1 MPVDFKRSNKKSG
14 KVYELWEILEK
25 FGSYQLLQYLYIC
38 LPTVFITMGHI
49 NYVFV
54 VQDVGYRCRI
64 PECDNLNPTFQV
76 EWWPNNTL
84 NRCSKP
90 ILKTT
95 IVSDFGNCSA
105 ENFSEETGPCDSWI
119 YESNN
124 SVVTELNLACKS
136 WHINSVGTI
145 HNLGMLLAMLV
156 TGWIADR
163 FGRKHAL
170 VFSMLISSVGLFK
183 IFATSYYLYVSIE
196 FLEALL
202 GGGSYSIAMVL
213 MIEITGRK
221 QRILSGVLFAY
232 AIYMGESLFA
242 VIAMF
247 VHNWKKLVL
256 ITYVPPI
263 FCILLTFLLHE
274 SPRWLILNGKT
285 KQAITNLTEIA
296 NKNKMKVNMQ
306 DFSDIDANKLKE
318 KFNIENYE
326 TKEGLK
332 AVFTSIEM
340 MKRLMV
346 ASFCRFT
353 SNFVY
358 YGIMINS
365 VWLPGDKYVNFLL
378 STVMSFPGELIS
390 LYLMNKIGRK
400 LPLIVG
406 FIFCGGLCILSA
418 FVPATLGWA
427 KILLFLSGKVV
438 MSACFTGAI
447 TYCMELFPTSAR
459 GSLLG
464 LCAFAARLGGML
476 APLTPVLNDISE
488 ILPALCFGASSVITG
503 FSIILTP
510 ETKHLPLMDTIEQV
524 ETSVRKTREKCEIDN
539 SGFVNDEKTF
549 TKL

>member
-1 MPVDFKRSNKKSG
+1 MVSQKKGSVKDEKG
-14 KVYELWEILEK
+14 KVYGIWEVLEK
-25 FGSYQLLQYLYIC
+25 FGCYQILQYLYIC
-38 LPTVFITMGHI
+38 LPTLFITMGHI

-54 VQDVGYRCRI
+54 VRDVAYRCRVS
-64 PECDNLNPTFQV
+64 ECDGANSTV
-76 EWWPNNTL
+76 AAAWWPNNTTD
-84 NRCSKP
+84 RCFRP
-90 ILKTT
+90 IQKNT
-95 IVSDFGNCSA
+95 SFGDCSP
-105 ENFSEETGPCDSWI
+105 ESFSEDVEPCDEWI
-119 YESNN
+119 YEDKD
-124 SVVTELNLACKS
+124 SVVSELNLACKS
-136 WHINSVGTI
+136 WHINSVGTV
-145 HNLGMLLAMLV
+145 HNLGMLLAMLI
-156 TGWIADR
+156 TGWLADR

-170 VFSMLISSVGLFK
+170 VISMVVGSVGLLK
-183 IFATSYYLYVSIE
+183 IFATSYYLYIAIE

-232 AIYMGESLFA
+232 AIYMGESIFA

-247 VHNWKKLVL
+247 VHNWKMLVIIIYSPL
-256 ITYVPPI
+256 IL
-263 FCILLTFLLHE
+263 CLLLTLLLHE

-285 KQAITNLTEIA
+285 EQVISNLKRIA
-296 NKNKMKVNMQ
+296 KSNKIELNSQ
-306 DFSDIDANKLKE
+306 DLSNIDANKLKE
-318 KFNIENYE
+318 MFNIENYE
-326 TKEGLK
+326 TKEGLRE
-332 AVFTSIEM
+332 VFRSMEM
-340 MKRLMV
+340 IKRLIV

-400 LPLIVG
+400 MPLVVG

-418 FVPATLGWA
+418 FVPDTLSWA

-447 TYCMELFPTSAR
+447 TYSMELFPTSAR

-476 APLTPVLNDISE
+476 APLTPILNDTSKV
-488 ILPALCFGASSVITG
+488 LPALCFGASSVITG
-503 FSIILTP
+503 LSVILTP
-510 ETKHLPLMDTIEQV
+510 ETKHLPLMDTIGQV
-524 ETSVRKTREKCEIDN
+524 EISVRKTKDKTDN
-539 SGFVNDEKTF
+539 DNADGIVNDGASIKF
-549 TKL
+549 